1 MLGQPHAATLRF
13 PPAAPEPAT
22 ATARSPAEAAAV
34 GVDYL
39 IEQAGGRE
47 AVVREA
53 ARRLPRV
60 FRHANMLELTE
71 AIAIALVELAPVAFA
86 QLGDAGPRSLQAA
99 AQQLARAASAP
110 PPLA

>member
-1 MLGQPHAATLRF
+1 MFGQPDAATLRF
-13 PPAAPEPAT
+13 SPAAPEAT
-22 ATARSPAEAAAV
+22 TAVARPPAEAAAV

-47 AVVREA
+47 AVVRDA

-60 FRHANMLELTE
+60 FRQANMLELTE
-71 AIAIALVELAPVAFA
+71 AIAITLVELAPVALA
-86 QLGDAGPRSLQAA
+86 QLGDAGPRSLHEA